1 MKEFLTIT
9 KYYKPYKWLFI
20 SDLIAAAISAGIAL
34 VIPMIVRNITG
45 TLIYEPSDVAV
56 PAIIRLGIL
65 MIVLVVVSYLCER
78 YSVYYGHMQGTYQER
93 DLRMEIFCHLQKLS
107 FSYYD
112 NAKVGAI
119 LSRVT
124 NDLFDITELLHHG
137 PENLLLYTVKVIGS
151 FILLCTINWRLS
163 LVALAMVIIMAVIV
177 C

>member
-137 PENLLLYTVKVIGS
+137 RANKNPQ
-151 FILLCTINWRLS
+151 
-163 LVALAMVIIMAVIV
+163 
-177 C
+177 